1 MVNKPLWI
9 GVPVS
14 VLVSAAIAYALVY
27 RTPLFKN
34 EGGWISAGYTD
45 FSSSFTPGYD
55 STFPPDV
62 TDLKKLQPA
71 EFQGMV
77 QGLFDELMKLSE
89 PQLYMCTIGTPTSL

>member
-55 STFPPDV
+55 STFPPMLRISRNFNRQNFKEWSRGSS
-62 TDLKKLQPA
+62 TN
-71 EFQGMV
+71 
-77 QGLFDELMKLSE
+77 
-89 PQLYMCTIGTPTSL
+89 